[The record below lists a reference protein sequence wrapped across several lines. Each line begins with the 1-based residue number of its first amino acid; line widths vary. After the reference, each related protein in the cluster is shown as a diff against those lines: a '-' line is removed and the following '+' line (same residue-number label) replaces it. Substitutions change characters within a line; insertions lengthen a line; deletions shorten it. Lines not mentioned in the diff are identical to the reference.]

1 MNVGEGPGKVKWSGR
16 VRKIR
21 GDNGWCDRQFFT
33 NRSASVTI
41 YVEERQ
47 PVGLVVSHLWFMLL
61 LGITT
66 LDTSVMSTR
75 AVFTMVA
82 SFFVYQ
88 RPLLATGNFAICGL
102 GRCFHSSE
110 NPQSYPT
117 SYWCL
122 PRVLGGQKATTTP
135 RRDCVEDSS
144 SHFQGFLGHLAGVML
159 LRVLG
164 LYRSEQQI
172 DGPRKCSTIWF
183 QVQTCQSSWLL
194 R

>member
-21 GDNGWCDRQFFT
+21 GDNGWYDRRFFT
-33 NRSASVTI
+33 NQRASVAI
-41 YVEERQ
+41 YIEERQ

-61 LGITT
+61 LGINT
-66 LDTSVMSTR
+66 LDTCVMSTR
-75 AVFTMVA
+75 AVITMVA
-82 SFFVYQ
+82 SFSVYQ

-110 NPQSYPT
+110 NPQLCPT

-122 PRVLGGQKATTTP
+122 PRVLGGQKAITAP
-135 RRDCVEDSS
+135 RWDCVEDSS
-144 SHFQGFLGHLAGVML
+144 SHFQGFLGHLAGAML

-164 LYRSEQQI
+164 LYSSEQQI
-172 DGPRKCSTIWF
+172 GGPRKCSTIWF
-183 QVQTCQSSWLL
+183 QVQICRSSWLL
-194 R
+194 H